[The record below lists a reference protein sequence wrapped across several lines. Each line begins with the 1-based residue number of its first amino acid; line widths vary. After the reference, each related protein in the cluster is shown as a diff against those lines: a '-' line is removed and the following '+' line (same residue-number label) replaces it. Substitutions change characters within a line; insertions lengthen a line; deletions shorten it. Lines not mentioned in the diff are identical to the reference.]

1 MQMYE
6 SNTNQMTAINY
17 SAYIQLMRMDRPIGT
32 FLLLWPTL
40 WALWLAGNG
49 QPDPT
54 IVIIFVLGTIVMR
67 AAGCVINDYADR
79 NLDPHVE
86 RTMNRPLASGALS
99 TTQALVLFSLLL
111 CTALVLVL
119 LLNPLAR
126 YLSVIAALLAILY
139 PFSKRFTHLPQ
150 CILGLAFSMGIPMA
164 YAALMDAIPIEA
176 WILFAANFLWIVAY
190 DTQYAM
196 VDRDDDL
203 LIGVKSTAIL
213 FGQFDNIVIAGLQ
226 AGSIGL
232 LALTGWLSDLSW
244 HFYIG
249 LSIAIILMLYQQY
262 LCKDKVRE
270 NCLRAFLNNNWVG
283 AGVFFGIVLGLVN
296 SSMA

>member
-1 MQMYE
+1 MYKGN
-6 SNTNQMTAINY
+6 SNQMTAINI
-17 SAYIQLMRMDRPIGT
+17 SPYIQLMRMDRPIGT

-86 RTMNRPLASGALS
+86 RTMNRPLANGTLS
-99 TTQALVLFSLLL
+99 TAQALVLFSLLL
-111 CTALVLVL
+111 CIALVLVA

-126 YLSVIAALLAILY
+126 YLSVIAALLAVLY
-139 PFSKRFTHLPQ
+139 PFSKRFTHFPQ

-164 YAALMDAIPIEA
+164 YAALMETIPLEA

-213 FGQFDNIVIAGLQ
+213 FGKFDNIAIAVLQ
-226 AGSIGL
+226 AGAVAL
-232 LALTGWLSDLSW
+232 LVLVGWLSDLSW

-249 LSIAIILMLYQQY
+249 LSIAIILMVYQQY
-262 LCKDKVRE
+262 LCRERVRE
-270 NCLRAFLNNNWVG
+270 NCLRAFLNNNWIG
-283 AGVFFGIVLGLVN
+283 AVVFFGIVLGNL
-296 SSMA
+296 